1 MHVLIGRGGSGG
13 QRRLSL
19 FYVKGVVVVVVVVV
33 WMYGG
38 RGESLERGEIKI
50 VSVKNQC

>member
-19 FYVKGVVVVVVVVV
+19 FYVKGVVVVVVV

>member
-19 FYVKGVVVVVVVVV
+19 FYVKGVVVVVVVVWV
-33 WMYGG
+33 YGG